1 MISKDD
7 IKKLA
12 TLARIEVSEDELSSM
27 AGDIDG
33 ILAYVGEIKNALS
46 KEDITAEYPTKNVLR
61 EDVLGAQKTDPE
73 TLIKSAPE
81 SDGRYIKVKKI
92 LS

>member
-12 TLARIEVSEDELSSM
+12 SLARIEVEEEEMASM

-33 ILAYVGEIKNALS
+33 ILAYVSEIKNALS
-46 KEDITAEYPTKNVLR
+46 KEDVVPQYVTKNVLR
-61 EDVLGAQKTDPE
+61 EDVLGAQKTDSE
-73 TLIKSAPE
+73 ILIKSAPE

-92 LS
+92 L